1 MKYQALKTKKIP
13 PVPGVYFFMGPG
25 RKILYIGRATSLRDR
40 VRNYFGK
47 DVVSTRGPQIVSM
60 VEKSKSVRF
69 TPTDSVLEALILEAE
84 LIKKHTP
91 QYNTKEKDDK
101 SFNHIVITKE
111 EFPRVLVVRGREL
124 ESNLQTKN
132 YKLKTI
138 FGPYP
143 RGGAL
148 KEALKII
155 RKIFPF
161 RDTCVLGK
169 GKACPV
175 VENGIS
181 LKGRRS
187 RDAIFHYRAC
197 FNRQIGL
204 CPGVCTGEIS
214 KKEYGAQMRNLKLF
228 LQGKKKDVI
237 RNLTKEMKTL
247 SKNQEFEK
255 ADKVKK
261 TIFALNHIQD
271 VALLKNA
278 DHRGL
283 DAEKREI
290 RIEGYDVAHISGKYL
305 VGVMTVVED
314 GEPARGEYRK
324 FKIKSFKGA
333 DDTRALKEILERR
346 LGHPEWQYPRLI
358 VVDGGK
364 AQKNT
369 AETILN
375 AVGVKIPVVG
385 VIKDE
390 HHRPREILGEQEF
403 SKKYEREIL
412 LANSEAHRFAI
423 KYHRETRGKIK

>member
-1 MKYQALKTKKIP
+1 MFSKITIYYAYMKYQDLKKKKIP
-13 PVPGVYFFMGPG
+13 SAPGVYFFMGSG
-25 RKILYIGRATSLRDR
+25 RKILYIGKATSLRDR
-40 VRNYFGK
+40 VRSYFSK
-47 DVVSTRGPQIVSM
+47 DMVSTRGPQIISM
-60 VEKSKSVRF
+60 VKKSKSLRF

-124 ESNLQTKN
+124 EDRFRAKSYSPQAV
-132 YKLKTI
+132 

-161 RDTCVLGK
+161 RDTCLPQTGK
-169 GKACPV
+169 
-175 VENGIS
+175 
-181 LKGRRS
+181 
-187 RDAIFHYRAC
+187 AC

-214 KKEYGAQMRNLKLF
+214 KKEYDAQIRNLKLF
-228 LQGKKKDVI
+228 LRGKKKDVI
-237 RNLTKEMKTL
+237 RNLTKEMRTL

-271 VALLKNA
+271 VALM
-278 DHRGL
+278 
-283 DAEKREI
+283 KRDVPVTNGGY
-290 RIEGYDVAHISGKYL
+290 RIEAYDVAHISGTSV
-305 VGVMTVVED
+305 VGVMTVVIN
-314 GEPARGEYRK
+314 GEVEKGEYRK

-346 LGHPEWQYPRLI
+346 LGHPEWKYPRLI

-369 AETILN
+369 AETVLN
-375 AVGVKIPVVG
+375 ATGVKIPIVG
-385 VIKDE
+385 VVKDE
-390 HHRPREILGEQEF
+390 YHLPREILGEREF

-423 KYHRETRGKIK
+423 KYHRESRGKLK